1 MKHVRFWSLAVF
13 AAALVISLTE
23 SDCEAR
29 GGGRGGANLQRDE
42 EQQEA
47 ERIEWAE
54 FSGPKATE
62 KARLVLF
69 AANSRTVEDIAFRRA
84 KLIEEI
90 RKQGLITQV
99 IYPPERAKNREK
111 YRKLCADY
119 GVKRLPCI
127 VFLTAR
133 GKAIAALP
141 LNYETLLQAL
151 RLLPSRLKE
160 LAQAAEGEPKAEKER
175 ERERE
180 GEGQGEG
187 DAAPGG
193 DGGDPVAF

>member
-13 AAALVISLTE
+13 AAVLLISLSE
-23 SDCEAR
+23 PDCEAR

-42 EQQEA
+42 QQQEA
-47 ERIEWAE
+47 ERIEWTE

-69 AANSRTVEDIAFRRA
+69 AANSRTVEDIAFRKP
-84 KLIEEI
+84 KLVEEI
-90 RKQGLITQV
+90 KKQGLITQV
-99 IYPPERAKNREK
+99 VYPPERAKNREK

-119 GVKRLPCI
+119 GVKRLPCVVI
-127 VFLTAR
+127 LTPR

-160 LAQAAEGEPKAEKER
+160 LAEAAEAEPKAEKEK

-180 GEGQGEG
+180 GEKEG